1 MHREWKALVV
11 AVGVSAASLAG
22 MSVFAQVLRNNA
34 RATSHEQPPD
44 ASWQLWKPAP
54 TPETIAE
61 GGKLFL
67 NSCAHCHGA
76 DARGDEGPDLHD
88 LQMSDRHIVNVI
100 KKGIKG
106 EMPAFAKKHSD
117 AEIAELLAYVRSL
130 KNDPTTADVQRMP
143 Q

>member
-1 MHREWKALVV
+1 MRREMKALVV
-11 AVGVSAASLAG
+11 AMCVSATSLAG
-22 MSVFAQVLRNNA
+22 MLVFAQVLRHNA
-34 RATSHEQPPD
+34 RATSHEQPPE

-54 TPETIAE
+54 TPEAIAA
-61 GGKLFL
+61 GGRLFL

-106 EMPAFAKKHSD
+106 EMPSFAKKHSD

-130 KNDPTTADVQRMP
+130 KNDPPPGDDQSMP
-143 Q
+143 P

>member
-1 MHREWKALVV
+1 MHREIKALAV
-11 AVGVSAASLAG
+11 AVGVSAACLAG
-22 MSVFAQVLRNNA
+22 MSGFAQVLRNKA
-34 RATSHEQPPD
+34 RAISHAQP
-44 ASWQLWKPAP
+44 AEESWQLWKPVAAP
-54 TPETIAE
+54 EAIAT

-106 EMPAFAKKHSD
+106 EMPSFAKKHTD

-130 KNDPTTADVQRMP
+130 KNDPSPGDDQSTP

>member
-1 MHREWKALVV
+1 MHREIKALAV
-11 AVGVSAASLAG
+11 AMCVSAASLAG

-34 RATSHEQPPD
+34 RATSHAQPPD
-44 ASWQLWKPAP
+44 TSWPGWKSVPAP
-54 TPETIAE
+54 EAIAE
-61 GGKLFL
+61 GGRLFL

-88 LQMSDRHIVNVI
+88 LEMSDRHIINVI

-106 EMPAFAKKHSD
+106 EMPSFAKKHSD

-130 KNDPTTADVQRMP
+130 KNDSPAGDDQSMP

>member
-1 MHREWKALVV
+1 MNREIKALGA
-11 AVGVSAASLAG
+11 AVCVSAASLSG
-22 MSVFAQVLRNNA
+22 MLVFAQVVRNKA
-34 RATSHEQPPD
+34 RATSHEQPAD
-44 ASWQLWKPAP
+44 ESWQLWKPEP
-54 TPETIAE
+54 TPDVIAK

-106 EMPAFAKKHSD
+106 EMPSFDKKHSD

-130 KNDPTTADVQRMP
+130 KDDSTPANDPP
-143 Q
+143 